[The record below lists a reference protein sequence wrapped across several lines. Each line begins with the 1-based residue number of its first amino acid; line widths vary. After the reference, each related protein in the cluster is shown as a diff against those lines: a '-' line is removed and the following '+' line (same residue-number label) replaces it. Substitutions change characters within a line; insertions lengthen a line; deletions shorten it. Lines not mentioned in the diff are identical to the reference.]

1 MQNRRCHADGI
12 SGLGDIVH
20 SDDVGAMANRHRT
33 AGDGAGE
40 ALLGRAPQQLAK
52 HGIGCIVIVGDD
64 DKVAGI
70 VSERDVVRAIAHM
83 GSDILNGSVSQIM
96 TDNVVTCSRKDTVD
110 SLMTIMTQR
119 RFRHLP
125 VVDDGSL
132 GGIISI
138 GDVVQQRIAEAELE
152 ASAMREYI
160 ATG

>member
-1 MQNRRCHADGI
+1 MNVNTILNIKGPDVI
-12 SGLGDIVH
+12 TVK
-20 SDDVGAMANRHRT
+20 SDATVLDVT
-33 AGDGAGE
+33 
-40 ALLGRAPQQLAK
+40 QQLAK
-52 HGIGCIVIVGDD
+52 HGIGCIVIVDEN

-83 GSDILNGSVSQIM
+83 GSDILNGSVSAIM

-110 SLMTIMTQR
+110 SLMNVMTQR